1 MQGEVW
7 PNRCSEAI
15 DEANSRISTLCED
28 SPHLHYIDLGSVSP
42 PECHRCHALLAVCSM
57 RLLLS

>member
-15 DEANSRISTLCED
+15 DEANSRIADLCEG
-28 SPHLHYIDLGSVSP
+28 SGHLHYIDIGSVRP
-42 PECHRCHALLAVCSM
+42 AIFPYPALECVDFVT
-57 RLLLS
+57 